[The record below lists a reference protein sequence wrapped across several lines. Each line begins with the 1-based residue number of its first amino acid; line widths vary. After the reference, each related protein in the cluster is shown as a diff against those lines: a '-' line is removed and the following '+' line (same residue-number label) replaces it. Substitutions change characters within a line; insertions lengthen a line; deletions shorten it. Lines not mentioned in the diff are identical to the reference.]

1 MSVFTRAS
9 AKRRKDQQ
17 QLEQLG
23 GSMGAVS
30 EADSEE
36 LLETIRD
43 VIRKTATEPNVDRN
57 VAVEQL
63 NRLREKHHKLLAGK
77 CITGP

>member
-1 MSVFTRAS
+1 MSVFTRAA
-9 AKRRKDQQ
+9 AKRRKDKQ
-17 QLEQLG
+17 QLEQQG

-43 VIRKTATEPNVDRN
+43 VIRKTTANPGMDRES
-57 VAVEQL
+57 AVEQL
-63 NRLREKHHKLLAGK
+63 NRLQEMHQKLLAGK

>member
-1 MSVFTRAS
+1 MSVFTRAA

-17 QLEQLG
+17 QLERQG
-23 GSMGAVS
+23 SSMGAVS

-43 VIRKTATEPNVDRN
+43 VIRKTATEPNVDRG

-63 NRLREKHHKLLAGK
+63 SRLQEKHHKLLAGK
-77 CITGP
+77 CITGS